1 MIDNDKAFEAIKNK
15 FEEMPPKDREKYL
28 AKIGFVFNSEPER
41 VYASRKKDRRS
52 VLLAA
57 KKKSMHLTAKAT
69 NAEIK
74 TTKSG
79 VKTISAKGTH

>member
-41 VYASRKKDRRS
+41 VYA
-52 VLLAA
+52 
-57 KKKSMHLTAKAT
+57 
-69 NAEIK
+69 
-74 TTKSG
+74 
-79 VKTISAKGTH
+79 